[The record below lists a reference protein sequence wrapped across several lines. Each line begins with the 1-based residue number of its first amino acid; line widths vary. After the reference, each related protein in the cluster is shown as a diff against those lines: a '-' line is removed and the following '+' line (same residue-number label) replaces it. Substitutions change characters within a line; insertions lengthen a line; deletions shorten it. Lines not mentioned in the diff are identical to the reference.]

1 MADLEK
7 MSSELFKLRSTLMGN
22 SASGQLSPLERVR
35 LVPKTLQADM
45 LKTIPELRRLRL
57 EDANEESHLFI
68 SMMNKWV
75 WGVEVEDNFMDSYF
89 LHEAVVLLRQF
100 EEDDAQQ
107 EIRSRSSS

>member
-1 MADLEK
+1 
-7 MSSELFKLRSTLMGN
+7 
-22 SASGQLSPLERVR
+22 
-35 LVPKTLQADM
+35 M

-68 SMMNKWV
+68 SMMK
-75 WGVEVEDNFMDSYF
+75 VEEEDNFMDSYF

-107 EIRSRSSS
+107 EIVA